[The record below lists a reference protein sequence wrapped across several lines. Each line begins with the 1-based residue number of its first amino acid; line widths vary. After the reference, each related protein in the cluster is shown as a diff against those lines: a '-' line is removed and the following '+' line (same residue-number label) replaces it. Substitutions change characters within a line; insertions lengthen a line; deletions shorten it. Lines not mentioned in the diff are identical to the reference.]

1 MFVRFTRHRA
11 PGRKRLT
18 SAHEC
23 RTGVLSTVLLAA
35 SCCMFVSACSD
46 DDKAT
51 APASAVQAQ
60 DSSAPAAPGAPGA
73 SVDASNALPAAALT
87 IQTPAHATEPSS
99 DAATAQATAQPGE
112 AASGSLAPPVIHT
125 VD

>member
-1 MFVRFTRHRA
+1 MFVRFIRHCA

-18 SAHEC
+18 SAPEC
-23 RTGVLSTVLLAA
+23 RVGVLSTILLAA
-35 SCCMFVSACSD
+35 ACCMFVSACSD

-51 APASAVQAQ
+51 APATAVQAQ
-60 DSSAPAAPGAPGA
+60 DSSAPDAPGA
-73 SVDASNALPAAALT
+73 SVDASNALPVAALT
-87 IQTPAHATEPSS
+87 IQTPAHSTSSPS
-99 DAATAQATAQPGE
+99 DTATAQATAQPGA

>member
-18 SAHEC
+18 SAPEC
-23 RTGVLSTVLLAA
+23 WTGVLSTVLLAA

-60 DSSAPAAPGAPGA
+60 DSSAPGAPGA
-73 SVDASNALPAAALT
+73 SVDAPNALPAAALT

-112 AASGSLAPPVIHT
+112 AASRSLAPPVIHT